1 MTWLER
7 HPREA
12 AHAGPIFIQAPQG
25 APSEPGERVGVW
37 VEGPGFWVT
46 GLGFHEC
53 ESLRSSLS
61 AIVLFQ
67 G

>member
-53 ESLRSSLS
+53 ESM
-61 AIVLFQ
+61 
-67 G
+67 